1 MRTSSQLLLN
11 FVLNATWQIALI
23 AALASLGAWLLRSSS
38 ARYRHW
44 LWVGAFC
51 LAFLVP
57 AATSVRSVVEATI
70 TAPLIMNTPF
80 PGNEPV
86 QLETLERVASR
97 STGVLA
103 SVIQVNT
110 DLVLILLGLYGVFV
124 LYRSF
129 KLVQAWQTTRKIRHN
144 ARELNAD
151 DNIAAII
158 NKCESDLAIGSRRI
172 RVMRSEKL
180 PVPVTMGLAH
190 PVIILPDTLLR
201 EGNSELLTSAIGHE
215 FIHVARNDYLLNL
228 LYELLYLPLSFHPAA
243 ALLRRRIKQTRELCC
258 DELVAGRL
266 LNAEVYARSLLRL
279 AGSVPSLRRL
289 SVTTTVGIADA
300 DILEARIMS
309 LLTKPKIT
317 TRWKNTLLIVVS
329 ILLFV
334 PCVAAAAAFNM
345 RFDLENVVVQDP
357 QPSQD
362 PQKQP
367 QEEALK
373 RKVEMADR
381 AGRAREELI
390 KDRIARDP
398 QFAEELERRKEFEM
412 EMIAVRQ
419 AALVKLA
426 RINMDQAIQ
435 IATSQQPGKVMSA
448 TLDAKGWEEP
458 GKLSKDGQVFYH
470 VLIADEINDGATHV
484 WVNAIDGTI
493 LRMDKQLPR
502 KKRSPENP

>member
-1 MRTSSQLLLN
+1 MRISSQLLLN
-11 FVLNATWQIALI
+11 FVLNAAWQIALI

-57 AATSVRSVVEATI
+57 AATSMRGYFETAAPTI
-70 TAPLIMNTPF
+70 I
-80 PGNEPV
+80 EPV
-86 QLETLERVASR
+86 FIGEPFASR
-97 STGVLA
+97 PLKESASTTSALLP
-103 SVIQVNT
+103 SVIQLNT
-110 DLVLILLGLYGVFV
+110 DLVLILLGVYGIFV
-124 LYRSF
+124 LYRSL
-129 KLVQAWQTTRKIRHN
+129 KLVQAWQTTRNIRRNTH
-144 ARELNAD
+144 ELDAD
-151 DNIAAII
+151 ENIAAII
-158 NKCESDLAIGSRRI
+158 NKCESDLAIGSRSI
-172 RVMRSEKL
+172 RVMRSETL

-201 EGNSELLTSAIGHE
+201 EGNTELLTSAIGHE
-215 FIHVARNDYLLNL
+215 FIHVARNDYLLNFI
-228 LYELLYLPLSFHPAA
+228 YELLYLPLSFHPAA

-258 DELVAGRL
+258 DELVAARL

-279 AGSVPSLRRL
+279 AGSAPTLRQL

-309 LLTKPKIT
+309 LLTKPKMT
-317 TRWKNTLLIVVS
+317 TRWKKTLLVVVS
-329 ILLFV
+329 ILLLV

-345 RFDLENVVVQDP
+345 RFDLEPVVVQDP

-367 QEEALK
+367 QEEAVK
-373 RKVEMADR
+373 RKIEMGSRERTSAD
-381 AGRAREELI
+381 AMKE
-390 KDRIARDP
+390 RIARDP
-398 QFAEELERRKEFEM
+398 QFAEELERRRELEIEM
-412 EMIAVRQ
+412 RAVKQ

-470 VLIADEINDGATHV
+470 VLIADEPTGGATHV
-484 WVNAIDGTI
+484 WVNAVDGTI
-493 LRMDKQLPR
+493 LGMDKQLPR
-502 KKRSPENP
+502 KQRSPENP